1 MSRSASTAVLA
12 SQLPIYDD
20 YGHRLWL
27 ITDPSEM
34 DWERDWR
41 YLDQTVNEVAQTV
54 RLPLMAAGSLIKRA
68 ERALDE
74 EFRVRT
80 MLDAALRQIGKAD
93 ITYERLSN
101 TLTVR
106 NGPDRQ
112 PELLDVVQA
121 LRQAIAALPEED
133 IDACDRGALDISK
146 APFRVVGWPEQL
158 GFAFRSVLGYL
169 LVRRPLSGKVRIE
182 VLQED
187 GSGLCLR
194 FSVCGARP
202 EFAHSRRGGRLDRCG
217 AGARARDSGV
227 ERRGHRRGRTAA
239 RRNVHDPRS
248 RRRDGDDVNSFSG
261 DRSQDGGSRAMTRFL
276 PATAALELQK
286 AEMSEV
292 YIAVE
297 DAFGKDAT
305 IELIGTYAEAVRMAP
320 AFRKPDADTVLLL
333 DARLPP
339 NAQTSY
345 DGEQSAALAILGQR
359 LNGAPATIVLTPKL
373 VIDEIV
379 DFCRPGSGAI
389 ALPLHR
395 LNASTLGGF
404 VKMLLPTPQPTWNV
418 IEIEVSERSTKCIL
432 VTRNGGQ
439 MEWNEGRPASSRA
452 VQRMSMKYKTPK
464 FAVGWARQFHDDGFT
479 LFTELVRDTLG
490 SGFYRHLASAAGG
503 LENLAFRFRVDDL
516 RLYSA
521 PFEAAVW
528 PSDQPFSG
536 TENDFADNPFVLVNA
551 PIARRMKRVPI
562 RRTTAFDT
570 LPPRPRL
577 LFVSSQVGANPA
589 APTGVDTVGVQ
600 EIDPETAESPRCTGS
615 SGDLTTSIT
624 NLRHCAI

>member
-1 MSRSASTAVLA
+1 
-12 SQLPIYDD
+12 
-20 YGHRLWL
+20 
-27 ITDPSEM
+27 
-34 DWERDWR
+34 
-41 YLDQTVNEVAQTV
+41 
-54 RLPLMAAGSLIKRA
+54 
-68 ERALDE
+68 
-74 EFRVRT
+74 
-80 MLDAALRQIGKAD
+80 
-93 ITYERLSN
+93 
-101 TLTVR
+101 
-106 NGPDRQ
+106 
-112 PELLDVVQA
+112 
-121 LRQAIAALPEED
+121 
-133 IDACDRGALDISK
+133 
-146 APFRVVGWPEQL
+146 
-158 GFAFRSVLGYL
+158 
-169 LVRRPLSGKVRIE
+169 
-182 VLQED
+182 
-187 GSGLCLR
+187 
-194 FSVCGARP
+194 
-202 EFAHSRRGGRLDRCG
+202 
-217 AGARARDSGV
+217 
-227 ERRGHRRGRTAA
+227 
-239 RRNVHDPRS
+239 
-248 RRRDGDDVNSFSG
+248 
-261 DRSQDGGSRAMTRFL
+261 MTRFL

-551 PIARRMKRVPI
+551 PIARRMKRDPI

-577 LFVSSQVGANPA
+577 LFVSPQVGANPA

-600 EIDPETAESPRCTGS
+600 EIDPETGRIRVLYREFRRLDNIDNELAALRDLSRDDTVFELILLDLARPHAAGAEALLKERLAEGNYDVVHFAGHSLTTGDNLTLLILPGQEPGVAEAVAVETFAESAAKAGTRLVYLSSCEGS
-615 SGDLTTSIT
+615 SANTVASLGQRGVPHVLGFRCNVEDQRAAAFAKLFYERLFSLGARQSAARSGPHARAFMTRVRSKPRRSGRPRSWPPSPTTG
-624 NLRHCAI
+624 

>member
-1 MSRSASTAVLA
+1 MVERRRITLNVSRSASTAVLA

-74 EFRVRT
+74 EFGVRT

-202 EFAHSRRGGRLDRCG
+202 ESPIPVEADDWIAAGRERAQEIAALN
-217 AGARARDSGV
+217 AGAIGV
-227 ERRGHRRGRTAA
+227 
-239 RRNVHDPRS
+239 
-248 RRRDGDDVNSFSG
+248 
-261 DRSQDGGSRAMTRFL
+261 
-276 PATAALELQK
+276 
-286 AEMSEV
+286 
-292 YIAVE
+292 
-297 DAFGKDAT
+297 
-305 IELIGTYAEAVRMAP
+305 AVRRHGGT
-320 AFRKPDADTVLLL
+320 F
-333 DARLPP
+333 
-339 NAQTSY
+339 
-345 DGEQSAALAILGQR
+345 
-359 LNGAPATIVLTPKL
+359 TIH
-373 VIDEIV
+373 D
-379 DFCRPGSGAI
+379 
-389 ALPLHR
+389 
-395 LNASTLGGF
+395 
-404 VKMLLPTPQPTWNV
+404 
-418 IEIEVSERSTKCIL
+418 
-432 VTRNGGQ
+432 
-439 MEWNEGRPASSRA
+439 
-452 VQRMSMKYKTPK
+452 
-464 FAVGWARQFHDDGFT
+464 HDDG
-479 LFTELVRDTLG
+479 
-490 SGFYRHLASAAGG
+490 
-503 LENLAFRFRVDDL
+503 
-516 RLYSA
+516 
-521 PFEAAVW
+521 
-528 PSDQPFSG
+528 
-536 TENDFADNPFVLVNA
+536 
-551 PIARRMKRVPI
+551 
-562 RRTTAFDT
+562 
-570 LPPRPRL
+570 
-577 LFVSSQVGANPA
+577 
-589 APTGVDTVGVQ
+589 TV
-600 EIDPETAESPRCTGS
+600 
-615 SGDLTTSIT
+615 TTSILFRAT
-624 NLRHCAI
+624 DLRTEVHVP